1 MITRQQVEAYADELI
16 ELTEVDLAKITL
28 EDAVL
33 QVADLLAPLSP
44 RERDA
49 VIKCADEIRTME
61 AVARAAGCPADVPY
75 WPWLIERGLIF
86 KKNRRWHIRK
96 PGPRGTIDT

>member
-1 MITRQQVEAYADELI
+1 
-16 ELTEVDLAKITL
+16 
-28 EDAVL
+28 
-33 QVADLLAPLSP
+33 
-44 RERDA
+44 
-49 VIKCADEIRTME
+49 ME